1 VSHTFLVLASTI
13 HIRCIYG
20 TLAGI
25 SPNLRPYT
33 VYIYIQFWPT
43 LYISVTCGCCS
54 LIKLPGPALTLMNAG
69 SETCSHSRSHPSSLF
84 FSLSFSLSLLLS
96 PSPCL
101 TPCLT
106 LIHNRCWSSR
116 LFHVLPLNPHCLPP
130 SVLHL
135 ASSTS
140 RATFTASLPL
150 VSILF
155 TTDACHLVYF
165 PCYPHLS
172 TLTASLPH
180 CLSTRTASQPA
191 LPLNPHRLSTRT
203 ASQPSLHPSLVSHL
217 TQDKGGISFTS
228 TIKNPTLDLDAIKAV
243 CAEYR

>member
-1 VSHTFLVLASTI
+1 VLASTI

-116 LFHVLPLNPHCLPP
+116 LFHVLPLNPHCL
-130 SVLHL
+130 
-135 ASSTS
+135 STC
-140 RATFTASLPL
+140 TASQPAPPL
-150 VSILF
+150 N
-155 TTDACHLVYF
+155 
-165 PCYPHLS
+165 PHRLS
-172 TLTASLPH
+172 TLTASLPR
-180 CLSTRTASQPA
+180 LA
-191 LPLNPHRLSTRT
+191 PHT
-203 ASQPSLHPSLVSHL
+203 
-217 TQDKGGISFTS
+217 G
-228 TIKNPTLDLDAIKAV
+228 
-243 CAEYR
+243 